1 MDKLEQTSIETA
13 EWQEHFGPKIDD
25 IHVLLHGSGSTPERG
40 MVARVLKI
48 ENTVGVWTKAAWI
61 FVGGGII
68 GLVGLVL

>member
-1 MDKLEQTSIETA
+1 MDKLEQTIIETA

-48 ENTVGVWTKAAWI
+48 ENTVAVWTKLAWI
-61 FVGGGII
+61 VGGAGIVGVI
-68 GLVGLVL
+68 GLAL